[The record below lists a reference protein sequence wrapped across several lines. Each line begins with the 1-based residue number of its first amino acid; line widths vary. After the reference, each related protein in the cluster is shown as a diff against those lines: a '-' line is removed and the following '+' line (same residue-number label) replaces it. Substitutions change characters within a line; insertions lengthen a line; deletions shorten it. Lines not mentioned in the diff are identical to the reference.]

1 MKNINQWL
9 RPVSIFFLCITC
21 AVLLMA
27 DRAREQ
33 EQEQEHKPIVEKVTV
48 TNVEVP
54 VRVLHKGEP
63 VPDLTRDDFILYE
76 NGKKMDIHGFFLKRK
91 KIKITPLEPMKAE
104 VPGGPEPVPRT
115 FVLVFNVTSYNKEFQ
130 KAVDYLFDKVL
141 VPTDQLMVFI
151 NDKTREYPGLRDK
164 TLIKQQLVADLKEES
179 KNSRRTLLQYIN
191 RLETYLNVN
200 DFRRALHKMGDNRS
214 ERQIDLQ
221 KTDDS
226 QPERLIGFLNKYL
239 ISWAEYKN
247 RCLIPRTDRFY
258 YFSRFLEK
266 VKGQKWVLNFYQ
278 FEFFPRIRLG
288 SDTFIKMRDLASVM
302 SNSSNVTYN
311 AYGRKIDILLNQL
324 ETELNLAQNFPHEE
338 ITKLFYKVD
347 ATFHSFF
354 IRTENPSTMQDFDY
368 KTVSSDLERILKSIT
383 DVTGGRN
390 ITSNQLVQ
398 SLETVSEV
406 EDVYYILTYVPKDLN
421 KKGKLKIKV
430 KDRKCD
436 VLYDDNFR
444 ADYISEYLQ
453 KLEEK
458 LKTPDIQVIDF
469 SFKNKVL
476 AFTVKDFLMRKIEG
490 QSAAIGRIK
499 VHIRLVDENNNSLFD
514 QAKVFDAKKDEMK
527 ISLPAFR
534 KIGKGNY
541 NFLIDAQDMFTGKE
555 ANFNE
560 NVTVNR

>member
-1 MKNINQWL
+1 MKNINQCL
-9 RPVSIFFLCITC
+9 RPVSIFFLCIVS

-27 DRAREQ
+27 DRTREQ
-33 EQEQEHKPIVEKVTV
+33 EQEPEHKPIVEKVTV

-63 VPDLTRDDFILYE
+63 VSDLTRDDFVLYE

-91 KIKITPLEPMKAE
+91 KIKITPFEPVE
-104 VPGGPEPVPRT
+104 TETPGGPEPAPRT

-164 TLIKQQLVADLKEES
+164 AEIKQQLIADLKEES
-179 KNSRRTLLQYIN
+179 QKSQRALLQYIN
-191 RLETYLNVN
+191 RLEAYLNVN
-200 DFRRALHKMGDNRS
+200 DFRITLHSR
-214 ERQIDLQ
+214 
-221 KTDDS
+221 DDS
-226 QPERLIGFLNKYL
+226 RPERLISFLNKYL
-239 ISWAEYKN
+239 LSWIEYKN
-247 RCLIPRTDRFY
+247 RCLMPRVDRFY

-288 SDTFIKMRDLASVM
+288 SNTFIIMRDLASAM
-302 SNSSNVTYN
+302 SNSSSATHV
-311 AYGRKIDILLNQL
+311 AYGRKMDTLLNQL
-324 ETELNLAQNFPHEE
+324 EIELNLVQNFPNEE

-354 IRTENPSTMQDFDY
+354 IKSENPSTMQDFDY
-368 KTVSSDLERILKSIT
+368 KTVSSDLERVLKGIT

-406 EDVYYILTYVPKDLN
+406 EDVYYILTYVPKDPN

-430 KDRKCD
+430 KNRKCD

-444 ADYISEYLQ
+444 ADYISEYLE

-458 LKTPDIQVIDF
+458 LKTPDIRVIDF

-490 QSAAIGRIK
+490 QSAAVGRIK

-527 ISLPAFR
+527 ISLPAFQ

-555 ANFNE
+555 ANFHE